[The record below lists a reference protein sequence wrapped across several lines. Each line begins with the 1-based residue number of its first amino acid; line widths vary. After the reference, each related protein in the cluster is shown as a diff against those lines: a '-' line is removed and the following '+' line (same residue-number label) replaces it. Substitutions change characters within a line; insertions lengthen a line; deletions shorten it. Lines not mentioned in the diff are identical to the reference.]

1 MDEIIGP
8 KVFEYTGGEFDGI
21 EQGGDTTTQTLAC
34 VMIKSLS
41 NKYEDTIAMVPLT
54 KLDCKIMRRLL
65 LSCKSNSGNRKFYT
79 QELCNST
86 FDMDIVNPCNSEK
99 KLFCYLIQSIYN
111 NLLGRKFLKCP
122 SFYGEEIIAEFIH
135 LKKFE
140 FHLEETK
147 PRPVKYAHK
156 LNDKVLNHNPIEKK
170 K

>member
-1 MDEIIGP
+1 LNDREKIVTIIMDEIYGP
-8 KVFEYTGGEFDGI
+8 KNFEYTGGEFDGI

-86 FDMDIVNPCNSEK
+86 FDIDIVNPCNSEK
-99 KLFCYLIQSIYN
+99 KLFLLSDSEHIQQLI
-111 NLLGRKFLKCP
+111 G
-122 SFYGEEIIAEFIH
+122 
-135 LKKFE
+135 KKVF
-140 FHLEETK
+140 K
-147 PRPVKYAHK
+147 MP
-156 LNDKVLNHNPIEKK
+156 
-170 K
+170 